1 MIELVVA
8 MVVAV
13 FLLAGLFNV
22 LQGNMD
28 TSTEQTALAQLQDNE
43 RFAMQIYTNMIESAG
58 YFPTLSP
65 TGVQNVLEQSLL
77 QDGTTNG
84 TFQTAGQAIT
94 GGGNGSGGDMLM
106 SRFLTNPN
114 DGISSCLGR
123 TTAPGD
129 SPTVYKNELKVDTP
143 TNSLTCSDGNG
154 VNAVVRSSAE
164 SRASPSCG
172 ASTPCRCRQ
181 LQLSGEYLS
190 ADLGL
195 PESDAT
201 AADECLHRP
210 GHPYLH
216 QPAVPAHTG
225 RPRHSG
231 STSDSPVHESDRHH
245 GQGRPMSKIVMPTR
259 SSQRGMTLI
268 AAMLLLLVITI
279 LGVGMFHSFGIQER
293 IAGNTREK
301 HRALHSAETTEV
313 HVETA

>member
-1 MIELVVA
+1 MKQIRTYPHLRPYRGQRGFSMIELVVA

-154 VNAVVRSSAE
+154 VNAVALVSGVQSVTLMWGVNTLAAAAN
-164 SRASPSCG
+164 SNCPAN
-172 ASTPCRCRQ
+172 TY
-181 LQLSGEYLS
+181 LQ
-190 ADLGL
+190 
-195 PESDAT
+195 
-201 AADECLHRP
+201 
-210 GHPYLH
+210 
-216 QPAVPAHTG
+216 
-225 RPRHSG
+225 
-231 STSDSPVHESDRHH
+231 TSDYLNLTPLQQTNVCTVRVTLTFTNPLYQLIPGGPATP
-245 GQGRPMSKIVMPTR
+245 GQHPTV
-259 SSQRGMTLI
+259 QFTKVI
-268 AAMLLLLVITI
+268 AIMAK
-279 LGVGMFHSFGIQER
+279 
-293 IAGNTREK
+293 AGP
-301 HRALHSAETTEV
+301 
-313 HVETA
+313 